1 MKVVNYSIAGLLV
14 LGLVVSVSACA
25 NTLHG
30 AAKDTSK
37 VGEKISEASKT
48 GDVKSALIADKDI
61 DTSAINVDTISE
73 TKTVVLRG
81 SVPTAAMKQRA
92 EMIARRESPGYTVE
106 NQLAVVPR

>member
-1 MKVVNYSIAGLLV
+1 MKVVNHSMAGLLV
-14 LGLVVSVSACA
+14 LALTASAAACA

-37 VGEKISEASKT
+37 VGEKISEGIKT
-48 GDVKSALIADKDI
+48 GDVKSALIADKEV

-81 SVPTAAMKQRA
+81 PFPTAAMKERA
-92 EMIARRESPGYTVE
+92 AMIERRESPGYTVE